1 MTADLILHNGRFHT
15 VDRDNPTA
23 TAVAIKDGKSL
34 PSATTPRRC
43 SIAAAPPR

>member
-23 TAVAIKDGKSL
+23 TAVAATASSL